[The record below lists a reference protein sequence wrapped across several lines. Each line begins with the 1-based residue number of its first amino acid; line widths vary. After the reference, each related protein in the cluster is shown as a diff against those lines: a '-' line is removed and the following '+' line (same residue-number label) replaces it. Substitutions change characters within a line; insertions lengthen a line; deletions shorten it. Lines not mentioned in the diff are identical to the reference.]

1 MLQGEQTWVFPSR
14 PVILATATVGGPFEA
29 AGPLAR
35 DFDILHDDLWLGQ
48 ESFEKAE
55 KKLLEEACL
64 KAIEKAGK
72 KKEEVH
78 FFLSGDL
85 VNQIISST
93 FTARTL
99 GIPYLG
105 IFGACSSS
113 MEGLA
118 LELLILESGSAGLV
132 LSHEQP
138 QQCH

>member
-72 KKEEVH
+72 KKKR
-78 FFLSGDL
+78 S
-85 VNQIISST
+85 
-93 FTARTL
+93 
-99 GIPYLG
+99 
-105 IFGACSSS
+105 IFS
-113 MEGLA
+113 
-118 LELLILESGSAGLV
+118 
-132 LSHEQP
+132 
-138 QQCH
+138 